1 MSADLLFELADGVAL
16 ITLNRPQAM
25 NAFEGA
31 MREDLLARLQEV
43 ATDRAVR
50 CVVITGVGNAFCTGG
65 NIAGMAEL
73 QANDDVATIEQ
84 RMRTGGEVVR
94 LMREMDKPV
103 IAAVNGAAAGGGL
116 NLALACDMRF
126 AAPKARFS
134 ASFVK
139 IGLVPD
145 WGGHYLLTRMVG
157 TARAMELMMSGERLD
172 AEEALRL
179 GLVNRVF
186 PQDAF
191 LNEVMSRAK
200 QFAAGPREAIAAIKH
215 GVYLGATGSLDDTL
229 AFEQLTQAQLFLGAD
244 AREGMRAFLD
254 KRPARFGQDQE

>member
-1 MSADLLFELADGVAL
+1 MSADLLFDLADGVAL

-94 LMREMDKPV
+94 LAQMRTAWEEWNASMPP
-103 IAAVNGAAAGGGL
+103 IAPDATVSNVYGL
-116 NLALACDMRF
+116 KDM
-126 AAPKARFS
+126 
-134 ASFVK
+134 
-139 IGLVPD
+139 
-145 WGGHYLLTRMVG
+145 
-157 TARAMELMMSGERLD
+157 
-172 AEEALRL
+172 
-179 GLVNRVF
+179 
-186 PQDAF
+186 PQ
-191 LNEVMSRAK
+191 R
-200 QFAAGPREAIAAIKH
+200 
-215 GVYLGATGSLDDTL
+215 
-229 AFEQLTQAQLFLGAD
+229 
-244 AREGMRAFLD
+244 
-254 KRPARFGQDQE
+254 